1 MPLEGGF
8 FMRKMNRI
16 IRTLFAFFLLIGL
29 AWPAQ
34 AKKLKVRVGYFPNI
48 THAQALVGMGNGYF
62 AQKLG
67 SNVEI
72 EPYLFNA
79 GPSAMEALLAKQ
91 LDLVYV
97 GPNPALNTHLRS
109 KGRALR
115 ILAGACSGGA
125 ALVLRQDRQVQR
137 AAELNRMKL
146 GTPQLGNTQD
156 IALRYYLL
164 ENNLKSKG
172 DGGTIAIFPS
182 GNSNLILLFKRGEI
196 DGAWT
201 VEPWVSR
208 LVLEE
213 EGYIFLNEDELWPQ
227 GFYPTTYLVGAVDFI
242 KKHPQVVKEWVKAH
256 LDLTVRLQTNP
267 EEYMA
272 EINREME
279 KWMGKPLPMKILRS
293 AFSRLHF
300 TCRPM
305 EEPFM
310 VMAER
315 AYCLGFLQE
324 MPTNLSAGFE
334 LTFLEEG
341 LKELGYAEIP

>member
-1 MPLEGGF
+1 
-8 FMRKMNRI
+8 
-16 IRTLFAFFLLIGL
+16 
-29 AWPAQ
+29 
-34 AKKLKVRVGYFPNI
+34 
-48 THAQALVGMGNGYF
+48 
-62 AQKLG
+62 
-67 SNVEI
+67 
-72 EPYLFNA
+72 
-79 GPSAMEALLAKQ
+79 
-91 LDLVYV
+91 
-97 GPNPALNTHLRS
+97 
-109 KGRALR
+109 
-115 ILAGACSGGA
+115 
-125 ALVLRQDRQVQR
+125 
-137 AAELNRMKL
+137 
-146 GTPQLGNTQD
+146 
-156 IALRYYLL
+156 
-164 ENNLKSKG
+164 
-172 DGGTIAIFPS
+172 
-182 GNSNLILLFKRGEI
+182 
-196 DGAWT
+196 
-201 VEPWVSR
+201 

-242 KKHPQVVKEWVKAH
+242 KKPPQVVKEWVKAH